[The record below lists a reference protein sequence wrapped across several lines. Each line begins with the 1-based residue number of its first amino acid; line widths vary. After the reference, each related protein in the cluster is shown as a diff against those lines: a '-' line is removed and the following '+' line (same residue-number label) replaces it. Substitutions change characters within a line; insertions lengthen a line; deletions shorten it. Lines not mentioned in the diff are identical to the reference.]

1 MKSKMKKYI
10 LIIICTLSIFT
21 LPACSLT
28 KNEQVEVASMATSM
42 VVQIGMAYMEY
53 QRLGGDSNA
62 ALSAFM
68 PLLQTAT
75 DIANM
80 NDEPASGIEGININF
95 NTAMLNIN
103 QILMSVR

>member
-1 MKSKMKKYI
+1 MKKYI

-21 LPACSLT
+21 LPACLLT
-28 KNEQVEVASMATSM
+28 KNEQVEVASTAISM
-42 VVQIGMAYMEY
+42 VAQIGMAYMEY

-80 NDEPASGIEGININF
+80 NDEPASGIENININF
-95 NTAMLNIN
+95 NTAISSAN
-103 QILMSVR
+103 QVLVTIK